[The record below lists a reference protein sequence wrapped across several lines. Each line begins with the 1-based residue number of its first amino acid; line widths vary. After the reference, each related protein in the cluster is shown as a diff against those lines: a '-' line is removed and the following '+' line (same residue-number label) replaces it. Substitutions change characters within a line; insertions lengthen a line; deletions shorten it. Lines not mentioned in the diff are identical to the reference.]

1 MGKNNLLISGN
12 SFLDVIV
19 TDKAERRSSL
29 NSRGDIN
36 FTLGG
41 IFNIS
46 HELSKIGV
54 SHQVKAILGHPIN
67 GTNVLKFLPNKESGS
82 VDPHYNLTF
91 SAADMCYAVINERTY
106 QSTRSSIVKNGV
118 SRELELALELDFSH
132 HHISYIDNLPNYS
145 SQMIENNLLSGQFIS
160 VDLCLNDP
168 TEEEKIET
176 LKKITLVS
184 LVIMSE
190 SEFIGL
196 FGLSSS
202 REVVKNLPLKLDN
215 LIVHKEDG
223 IIIKEGSK
231 VEVLNCN
238 RRGNISVL
246 GLGDKFVSY
255 FYVCYLANF
264 DIVLSAKSAFWEIQN
279 EVWSE

>member
-1 MGKNNLLISGN
+1 MGNNKLLISGN
-12 SFLDVIV
+12 SYLDVIV
-19 TDKAERRSSL
+19 TDKEERQSGL

-46 HELSKIGV
+46 NDLSKIGV
-54 SHQVKAILGHPIN
+54 AHQVKAILGHPIN
-67 GTNVLKFLPNKESGS
+67 SNNIWKFLPNKVLVSMEPQY
-82 VDPHYNLTF
+82 DLTF
-91 SAADMCYAVINERTY
+91 SAADMCYAIINERTY
-106 QSTRSSIVKNGV
+106 QSSRSSIVKNGV
-118 SRELELALELDFSH
+118 SRELDLNLEVDFSH

-145 SQMIENNLLSGQFIS
+145 TQMLENNVLSGQFIS

-176 LKKITLVS
+176 LKKITKVS
-184 LVIMSE
+184 LTIMSE
-190 SEFIGL
+190 SEFFGL

-202 REVVKNLPLKLDN
+202 LEVIKNLPLKLDN
-215 LIVHKEDG
+215 IIVHKEDG
-223 IIIKEGSK
+223 IIIKEGSR

-255 FYVCYLANF
+255 FYASYLANS
-264 DIVLSAKSAFWEIQN
+264 DILTSAKSAFWEIQN

>member
-1 MGKNNLLISGN
+1 MEKNKLLISGN

-19 TDKAERRSSL
+19 TDKEEPRRGL
-29 NSRGDIN
+29 NSRGEIN

-46 HELSKIGV
+46 YELSEIGV
-54 SHQVKAILGHPIN
+54 AHRVKAILGHPIN
-67 GTNVLKFLPNKESGS
+67 GNNVSKFLPNKESNS
-82 VDPHYNLTF
+82 VDTHYDLTF
-91 SAADMCYAVINERTY
+91 STSDMCYAVINERTY

-118 SRELELALELDFSH
+118 SRELDLTIDSDFSH

-145 SQMIENNLLSGQFIS
+145 SQTLENSFLAGQFIS

-168 TEEEKIET
+168 TEEEKFET
-176 LKKITLVS
+176 LKKITRVS

-190 SEFIGL
+190 SEFVGL
-196 FGLSSS
+196 FGISSS
-202 REVVKNLPLKLDN
+202 SEVIINLPLKIDN

-223 IIIKEGSK
+223 IIIKVGSTI
-231 VEVLNCN
+231 EVLSCN
-238 RRGNISVL
+238 RRGNIKVL

-255 FYVCYLANF
+255 FYAVYLSNS

>member
-1 MGKNNLLISGN
+1 MENNNLLISGN

-19 TDKAERRSSL
+19 TDKEERRSGL
-29 NSRGDIN
+29 NSRGDVN

-46 HELSKIGV
+46 NELSKLGV
-54 SHQVKAILGHPIN
+54 AHHVKAILGHPIN
-67 GTNVLKFLPNKESGS
+67 DKNVLKFLPDKNIGLMET
-82 VDPHYNLTF
+82 HYDLSF
-91 SAADMCYAVINERTY
+91 STADMCYAVINEKTY

-118 SRELELALELDFSH
+118 GRELELVFESDFSH

-145 SQMIENNLLSGQFIS
+145 SQMLENNFLSGQFIS

-176 LKKITLVS
+176 LKKITRVS

-196 FGLSSS
+196 FGLSCSK
-202 REVVKNLPLKLDN
+202 EVCESLPLNLDN
-215 LIVHKEDG
+215 LIVHKENG
-223 IIIKEGSK
+223 LIVKVGSRI
-231 VEVLNCN
+231 ETLNCN
-238 RRGNISVL
+238 HRGNISVL

-255 FYVCYLANF
+255 FYMCYLANF
-264 DIVLSAKSAFWEIQN
+264 DIVASAKSAFWEIQK

>member
-1 MGKNNLLISGN
+1 MGNNKLLISGN

-19 TDKAERRSSL
+19 TDKEERQSGL

-46 HELSKIGV
+46 NELSKLGV
-54 SHQVKAILGHPIN
+54 AHQVKAILGHPIYGN
-67 GTNVLKFLPNKESGS
+67 NIWKFLPNKELGS
-82 VDPHYNLTF
+82 VEPHYDLTF
-91 SAADMCYAVINERTY
+91 SAADMCYAIINERTY
-106 QSTRSSIVKNGV
+106 QSSRSSIVKNGV
-118 SRELELALELDFSH
+118 SRELGLNLEVDFSH

-145 SQMIENNLLSGQFIS
+145 INMLENNFLSGQFIS

-176 LKKITLVS
+176 LKKITKVS
-184 LVIMSE
+184 LTIMSE
-190 SEFIGL
+190 SEFFGL

-202 REVVKNLPLKLDN
+202 IEVIKNLPLKLDN

-223 IIIKEGSK
+223 IVIKEGSR

-255 FYVCYLANF
+255 FYVSYLANS
-264 DIVLSAKSAFWEIQN
+264 DILTSAKSAFWQIQN